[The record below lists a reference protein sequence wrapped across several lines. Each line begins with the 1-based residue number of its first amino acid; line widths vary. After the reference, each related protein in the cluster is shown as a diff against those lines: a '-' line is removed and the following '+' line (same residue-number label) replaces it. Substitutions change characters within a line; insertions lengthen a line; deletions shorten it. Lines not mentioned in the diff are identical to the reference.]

1 MTTMMQLKPTITLE
15 LDGQEAAIIGSA
27 LLEQAHRCR
36 DETRARLNRLI
47 ASKVYE
53 ARRRHHE
60 AAGAVLESKYQI
72 GGIIHAH
79 LHHDRRQ

>member
-1 MTTMMQLKPTITLE
+1 MPQLNAKIVLE
-15 LDGQEAAIIGSA
+15 IDGQEAAIIGSA
-27 LLEQAHRCR
+27 LLDQAARCR

-79 LHHDRRQ
+79 FHHDRRQ

>member
-1 MTTMMQLKPTITLE
+1 MELKPTITLE

-60 AAGAVLESKYQI
+60 AAAAVLKERYR
-72 GGIIHAH
+72 
-79 LHHDRRQ
+79 L

>member
-1 MTTMMQLKPTITLE
+1 MELKPKITLE

-47 ASKVYE
+47 AAKVFE

-60 AAGAVLESKYQI
+60 AAAAVLESKYQI
-72 GGIIHAH
+72 GGIIHAYY
-79 LHHDRRQ
+79 HHDRR

>member
-1 MTTMMQLKPTITLE
+1 MTTMPQLKPTITLE

-27 LLEQAHRCR
+27 LLEQVARCR

-47 ASKVYE
+47 ATKVFE

-60 AAGAVLESKYQI
+60 VAGAVLTQRYFSR
-72 GGIIHAH
+72 GP
-79 LHHDRRQ
+79 HDR

>member
-1 MTTMMQLKPTITLE
+1 MKPTITIE

-27 LLEQAHRCR
+27 LLDQAMRCR
-36 DETRARLNRLI
+36 DETRASMNRLI
-47 ASKVYE
+47 ATKVYE

-60 AAGAVLESKYQI
+60 AAGAVLESKYQL

-79 LHHDRRQ
+79 FHHDRRQ

>member
-1 MTTMMQLKPTITLE
+1 MELKPKITLE

-27 LLEQAHRCR
+27 LLDQAARCR

-47 ASKVYE
+47 AAKVYE

-60 AAGAVLESKYQI
+60 AATAVLKERYR
-72 GGIIHAH
+72 
-79 LHHDRRQ
+79 L

>member
-1 MTTMMQLKPTITLE
+1 MKPTITLE

-27 LLEQAHRCR
+27 LLEQADRCQDR
-36 DETRARLNRLI
+36 VRAAMNRLI
-47 ASKVYE
+47 AAKVYE

-60 AAGAVLESKYQI
+60 AAGAVLKERYIK

-79 LHHDRRQ
+79 HDHHRRRER